1 MASQVLV
8 VVGALLARPGRVEA
22 LPVDH
27 GEDEDVDAVHQP
39 QHGEVVALV
48 TLSEMPVKGIGS
60 TRVLQEEC
68 FRACSHSHVCQIY

>member
-1 MASQVLV
+1 MLV

-39 QHGEVVALV
+39 QHGQVVALV
-48 TLSEMPVKGIGS
+48 PLPEMPGWIQGNGVLVPNVGIPTFVQPLS
-60 TRVLQEEC
+60 YV
-68 FRACSHSHVCQIY
+68 